1 MAKWSDV
8 DENVCFN
15 IVGYKSVA
23 DASRFGDSHILELE
37 NADVDLFR
45 AYIPER
51 MARDYLK
58 YEKDTGRKYDWVM
71 SKGKK
76 AIEKMDK
83 DGNMVQTKEF
93 WDYQFLDSK
102 LVREKEREER
112 KRKAAKRL

>member
-8 DENVCFN
+8 EENVCFN

-37 NADVDLFR
+37 NASVDLFR

-51 MARDYLK
+51 MARDFLK
-58 YEKDTGRKYDWVM
+58 YEKETGRRYDWVM

-112 KRKAAKRL
+112 KRKMAKRL